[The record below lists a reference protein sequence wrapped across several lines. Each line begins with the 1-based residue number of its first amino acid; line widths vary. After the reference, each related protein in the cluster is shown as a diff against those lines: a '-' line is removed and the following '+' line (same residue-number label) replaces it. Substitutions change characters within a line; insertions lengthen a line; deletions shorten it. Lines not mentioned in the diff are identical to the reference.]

1 MTSILVYTSKI
12 YEMIIVFPLRFLVNL
27 FIWFHL
33 LSLCFRWPSVLNWT
47 YQPRLFGWYLVQKSW
62 CHLNL
67 RVIVTFC
74 TLYAPAWNISF
85 RVLVSSQALSNI
97 PIRDS
102 NVILFSWCIH
112 NITEFF
118 QIIHYF
124 ISLLFIKSPPLKW
137 CWFEHL
143 YSFVG
148 ERVIITIKYWDLLG
162 SCNLSVLSCC
172 YCSCLDQSYPLAN
185 IIFLKHLLTKSC
197 HWTFLLYQYQL
208 AII

>member
-1 MTSILVYTSKI
+1 MTSIFVYTSKI

-47 YQPRLFGWYLVQKSW
+47 YQPRLFCWYLVQKSW

-102 NVILFSWCIH
+102 NVILFSWCFH

-118 QIIHYF
+118 PNHPLLHITFIHKVSSPEVVLVWTFVFFCWGKSDNNHQILRPTWFLQF
-124 ISLLFIKSPPLKW
+124 ISVIVLL
-137 CWFEHL
+137 
-143 YSFVG
+143 
-148 ERVIITIKYWDLLG
+148 LLL
-162 SCNLSVLSCC
+162 SRSILSVG
-172 YCSCLDQSYPLAN
+172 
-185 IIFLKHLLTKSC
+185 
-197 HWTFLLYQYQL
+197 
-208 AII
+208 

>member
-1 MTSILVYTSKI
+1 MTSIFVYTSKI

-102 NVILFSWCIH
+102 NVILFSWCNH

-118 QIIHYF
+118 PNHPLLHITFIHKVSSPEVVLVWTFVFFCWGKSDNNHQILRPTWFLQF
-124 ISLLFIKSPPLKW
+124 ISVIVLL
-137 CWFEHL
+137 
-143 YSFVG
+143 
-148 ERVIITIKYWDLLG
+148 LLL
-162 SCNLSVLSCC
+162 SRSILSVG
-172 YCSCLDQSYPLAN
+172 
-185 IIFLKHLLTKSC
+185 
-197 HWTFLLYQYQL
+197 
-208 AII
+208 